1 MMALRGVVK
10 KLVAPMSYLRIF
22 HSEKIWFDYFLPLF
36 LAVVCTAG
44 YAFMPKPFPL
54 MGPSGLIVQIN
65 GLLQVLIG
73 FYIASLA
80 AVATFQGQGMDEFM
94 DGTPPTLKEEIKG
107 AKKIIKLSR
116 RRFLSYLFGYL
127 ALMSLAVFFAGVVV
141 NLVSPSL
148 SQWFAG
154 FDWGN
159 YYKLGLLF
167 VYLFFICN
175 VFITT
180 LLGLYYLT
188 VRIHQQ
194 KGEIRPP
201 SKD

>member
-1 MMALRGVVK
+1 
-10 KLVAPMSYLRIF
+10 
-22 HSEKIWFDYFLPLF
+22 
-36 LAVVCTAG
+36 
-44 YAFMPKPFPL
+44 MPKPFPL

-107 AKKIIKLSR
+107 AKKITKLSR

-201 SKD
+201 